1 MRRIVGKI
9 LLFIG
14 IVGAIDF
21 FAGKLLNRIQDEC
34 TGGDDG
40 RIRYICQQD
49 TSDMLIFGSSRAHY
63 HYVPKVFT
71 DTLDMSC
78 FNCGQNGM
86 GVIYFYGLLQL
97 ICRSHTPKM
106 VIMDIYPPYDLEVN
120 DNSKYISL
128 LRPYYSW
135 QGIDSLIWDIDKNE
149 RYKMLS
155 GLYRY
160 NSRFT
165 ELIRN
170 FHGNPTLDDR
180 GFQALLG
187 HPNHL
192 EKTIE
197 KDSYEYDKMKLF
209 YLEKLMLFCKKR
221 DINLFLVSSPR
232 YGFESDRAFTPLL
245 TLMERYEIPFY
256 SYYSKSGFA
265 DTPILFANEDHL
277 NAGGADI
284 FSRIIAHIIKVSQC
298 NKLPY
303 GK

>member
-9 LLFIG
+9 LLFIS
-14 IVGAIDF
+14 IVGAIDV

-49 TSDMLIFGSSRAHY
+49 TSDLLIFGSSRAHY

-97 ICRSHTPKM
+97 ICKSHTPKM

-160 NSRFT
+160 NSRFS
-165 ELIRN
+165 ELLRN
-170 FHGNPTLDDR
+170 FHGNPKLDNK
-180 GFQALLG
+180 GFQALFN
-187 HPNHL
+187 HPNSL
-192 EKTIE
+192 EKTME
-197 KDSYEYDKMKLF
+197 KELYEYDEMKLF
-209 YLEKLMLFCKKR
+209 YLRKLITFCIDRKIELF
-221 DINLFLVSSPR
+221 FVSSPR
-232 YGFESDRAFTPLL
+232 YGFESSRAFA
-245 TLMERYEIPFY
+245 PFY
-256 SYYSKSGFA
+256 SLCKQNQITFFDYYCKPGYA
-265 DTPILFANEDHL
+265 DNLPLFANQDHL
-277 NAGGADI
+277 NVDGADY
-284 FSRIIAHIIKVSQC
+284 FSRQVAHEIKSTRFR
-298 NKLPY
+298 
-303 GK
+303 